1 MNNSL
6 VFTVYG
12 IPGAQGSKRYVG
24 RGIMVESSKKVKPWR
39 QDIRYAALDIKPADW
54 DTSVPMA
61 LSVVFLFQRPKSHYG
76 KKGLRSTA
84 PTHCTSAS
92 LGDIDK
98 LLRSTNDA
106 LTGIL
111 FDDDRQVISVN
122 AQKRY
127 CVGAEQP
134 GALIVLTALTPNAS

>member
-1 MNNSL
+1 MNSSL

-12 IPGAQGSKRYVG
+12 IPGAQGSKKYVG
-24 RGIMVESSKKVKPWR
+24 RGIMIESSKKVKPWR
-39 QDIRYAALDIKPADW
+39 QDVRYAALDVKPSGW
-54 DTSVPMA
+54 DTSVPMF
-61 LSVVFLFQRPKSHYG
+61 LSVVFLFQRPKSHYA

-111 FDDDRQVISVN
+111 FDDDRQVVSVN

>member
-6 VFTVYG
+6 VFNVYG
-12 IPGAQGSKRYVG
+12 IPGPQGSKKYLG
-24 RGIMVESSKKVKPWR
+24 RGVMIESSNKVKPWR
-39 QDIRYAALDIKPADW
+39 QDVRFTALAAKTVDW

-84 PTHCTSAS
+84 PVHCTSAS

-111 FDDDRQVISVN
+111 FDDDRQVVSVN

-134 GALIVLTALTPNAS
+134 GALIVLTALTLNAS

>member
-1 MNNSL
+1 
-6 VFTVYG
+6 
-12 IPGAQGSKRYVG
+12 
-24 RGIMVESSKKVKPWR
+24 MVESSKKVKPWR
-39 QDIRYAALDIKPADW
+39 QDVKYAALAAKPSGW
-54 DTSVPMA
+54 DTSVPME

-84 PTHCTSAS
+84 PAYCTSAL

-111 FDDDRQVISVN
+111 FDDDRQVVSVKN

-127 CVGAEQP
+127 CVGAEQS
-134 GALIVLTALTPNAS
+134 GALITLTALTLNAS